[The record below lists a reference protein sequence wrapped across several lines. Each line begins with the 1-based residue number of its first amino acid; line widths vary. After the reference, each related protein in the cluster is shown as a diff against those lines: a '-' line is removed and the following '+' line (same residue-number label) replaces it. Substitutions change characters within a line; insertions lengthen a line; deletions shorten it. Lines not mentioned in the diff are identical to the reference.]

1 VFLCAAGILGPL
13 VLYGILQERIMT
25 RPYVHGR
32 DGDYF
37 KHSLLIVLLNRLLT
51 CLAALATHLVK
62 RERIRPLAPIS
73 AYALVS
79 FSNVVATSCQYEALK
94 HVSFP
99 VQTLAKTAKTV
110 PVMLWG
116 ATMLRKR
123 YTPSEYALAALV
135 TSGCTLFLVSGESAA
150 TVEVSTGASSGGG
163 SAAWGGALMAAY
175 LGFDGFTSTFQERLY
190 RGRLYRGGQEMT
202 PHHQVLF
209 VTAFS
214 CALALVSLATSGAL
228 GPALS
233 FVLDHPACLWDMLL
247 ISSTAVTSQ
256 FAIAY
261 TIKTYGALVFV
272 AIMTTR
278 QLVSILV
285 SKTLFRHPMQAGQWL
300 GLLVVFGTLYAKIKV
315 KGRKPS
321 LAVPDR
327 KHPRGA

>member
-1 VFLCAAGILGPL
+1 MSPPPYLHPSAGQPSLADLRSIVPL
-13 VLYGILQERIMT
+13 PFPPTPR
-25 RPYVHGR
+25 
-32 DGDYF
+32 
-37 KHSLLIVLLNRLLT
+37 
-51 CLAALATHLVK
+51 
-62 RERIRPLAPIS
+62 
-73 AYALVS
+73 
-79 FSNVVATSCQYEALK
+79 

-163 SAAWGGALMAAY
+163 SAAWGGALMAVY

-247 ISSTAVTSQ
+247 ISSTATLFPNVHRRHALQPFPRRFAHCDFAAFSFFFSLRRGVPRQVVSDRLHARQQ
-256 FAIAY
+256 FY
-261 TIKTYGALVFV
+261 VKPVFV
-272 AIMTTR
+272 HCTGR
-278 QLVSILV
+278 SPRNEDGL
-285 SKTLFRHPMQAGQWL
+285 RL
-300 GLLVVFGTLYAKIKV
+300 GHDELT
-315 KGRKPS
+315 
-321 LAVPDR
+321 
-327 KHPRGA
+327 

>member
-1 VFLCAAGILGPL
+1 
-13 VLYGILQERIMT
+13 M
-25 RPYVHGR
+25 
-32 DGDYF
+32 
-37 KHSLLIVLLNRLLT
+37 
-51 CLAALATHLVK
+51 
-62 RERIRPLAPIS
+62 
-73 AYALVS
+73 
-79 FSNVVATSCQYEALK
+79 
-94 HVSFP
+94 
-99 VQTLAKTAKTV
+99 QTLAKTAKTV

-163 SAAWGGALMAAY
+163 SAAWGGALMAVY

-285 SKTLFRHPMQAGQWL
+285 SKILFRHPMQAGQWL
-300 GLLVVFGTLYAKIKV
+300 GLLVVFGTLYAKIKGERHHTVPQTQEQQFFADSADVSLSHSVRACVRVCVCVCHGITV

>member
-1 VFLCAAGILGPL
+1 MSPPPYLHPSAGQPSLADLRSIVPL
-13 VLYGILQERIMT
+13 PFPPTPR
-25 RPYVHGR
+25 
-32 DGDYF
+32 
-37 KHSLLIVLLNRLLT
+37 
-51 CLAALATHLVK
+51 
-62 RERIRPLAPIS
+62 
-73 AYALVS
+73 
-79 FSNVVATSCQYEALK
+79 

-163 SAAWGGALMAAY
+163 SAAWGGALMAVY

-214 CALALVSLATSGAL
+214 CALNRTQASHAALNRLPNADANADAAAFSCAL
-228 GPALS
+228 NR
-233 FVLDHPACLWDMLL
+233 
-247 ISSTAVTSQ
+247 STVWHVG
-256 FAIAY
+256 
-261 TIKTYGALVFV
+261 K
-272 AIMTTR
+272 
-278 QLVSILV
+278 
-285 SKTLFRHPMQAGQWL
+285 
-300 GLLVVFGTLYAKIKV
+300 
-315 KGRKPS
+315 
-321 LAVPDR
+321 
-327 KHPRGA
+327 